1 MKYIL
6 SGSLGNINKP
16 LTQKLLAA
24 GHDVTVISSHG
35 ARKPEIEALGAKAA
49 IGSVEDVAF
58 LTETFNGADA
68 VFELIP
74 PPATAPDDWKARI
87 RQIGKNFADA
97 IKASGVK
104 KVVQLSSI
112 GAHMPEGCGP
122 VSGIHFAELELDAL
136 DSVDVL
142 HLRPAYF
149 YTNLFALIGLIK
161 HAGIFGNNFGADNT
175 LVMVHPSDIAVVAA
189 EELLGLNFTGKTIRY
204 IAGDERTSKEI
215 AAVLGAAIGKPGLPY
230 VEFTDEQNLEG
241 IIGAGVPAEL
251 ARNFVE
257 MGTAIRS
264 GEMFADYKKHKPALS
279 PTKLEDFAK
288 KFAAVYA
295 GADSAVV
302 A

>member
-6 SGSLGNINKP
+6 AGSLGNINKP
-16 LTQKLLAA
+16 LTQKLVAA
-24 GHDVTVISSHG
+24 GHDVTVISSHE

-49 IGSVEDVAF
+49 IGSVEDLAF
-58 LTETFNGADA
+58 LTETFSGADA

-74 PPATAPDDWKARI
+74 PPVTTPVDWKARI

-97 IKASGVK
+97 IKAAGVK

-136 DSVDVL
+136 DGVDVI
-142 HLRPAYF
+142 HLRPGYF
-149 YTNLFALIGLIK
+149 YTNLFAMIGLIK
-161 HAGIFGNNFGADNT
+161 NAGILGNNFGADRKV
-175 LVMVHPSDIAVVAA
+175 VMIDPNDIADVAA
-189 EELLGLNFTGKTIRY
+189 EELLALSFTGKSVRY
-204 IAGDERTSKEI
+204 VAGDERSSKEI
-215 AAVLGAAIGKPGLPY
+215 AAVLGAVIGKPELPY
-230 VEFTDEQNLEG
+230 VEFTDEQNLGG

-251 ARNFVE
+251 ARNFIE

-288 KFAAVYA
+288 EFAGVYAAEDVAAAV
-295 GADSAVV
+295 
-302 A
+302 

>member
-16 LTQKLLAA
+16 LTQKLVAA
-24 GHDVTVISSHG
+24 GHDVTVISSHE
-35 ARKPEIEALGAKAA
+35 ARKPQIEALGAKAA
-49 IGSVEDVAF
+49 IGSVEDIAF
-58 LTETFNGADA
+58 LTETFKGADA

-74 PPATAPDDWKARI
+74 PPATAPVDWKARI
-87 RQIGKNFADA
+87 RQIGKTFTDA

-122 VSGIHFAELELDAL
+122 VSGIHFAELELDTL
-136 DSVDVL
+136 DGVDVI
-142 HLRPAYF
+142 HLRPGNF
-149 YTNLFALIGLIK
+149 YTNLYAMIGLIK
-161 HAGIFGNNFGADNT
+161 HAGILGNNYGADSPIV
-175 LVMVHPSDIAVVAA
+175 LVHPNDIAAVAA
-189 EELLGLNFTGKTIRY
+189 QELLSLSFTGKTVRY
-204 IAGDERTSKEI
+204 IASDERTSKEI
-215 AAVLGAAIGKPGLPY
+215 AAVLGAAIGKPELPY
-230 VEFTDEQNLEG
+230 VQFTDEQNLEG

-264 GEMFADYKKHKPALS
+264 GEMFADYKKHKLALS

-288 KFAAVYA
+288 EFA
-295 GADSAVV
+295 GAYSA
-302 A
+302 